1 VSVQHTDV
9 AAYALG
15 LLSEE
20 DRQEFEAHLASC
32 EACAAELGEF
42 AAMADLFADLD
53 PVEVATPEPD
63 PVAVADLLSRRA
75 AIERRR
81 NRQRR
86 LLAAAA
92 CLVLLA
98 IGIGAGAAIRSP
110 KNVLTPQVQLTG
122 VLHTATSP
130 VTGVTGTV
138 GLVTQPW
145 GTEAVLKLG
154 HVRPP
159 LVGRVRKP
167 LKCELI
173 AVSKTGLRRVMAGW
187 LVPAAGYGVPG
198 HPADLLIEGGTWIKS
213 SQLSSL
219 EIQVLHGPTLLTIP
233 V

>member
-20 DRQEFEAHLASC
+20 DRQEFEGHLASC

-42 AAMADLFADLD
+42 AAMADLFAGLD
-53 PVEVATPEPD
+53 AVQATTPEPD

-81 NRQRR
+81 NRQRG

-98 IGIGAGAAIRSP
+98 VGVVAGVA
-110 KNVLTPQVQLTG
+110 VTPHKGTVTSVVQLTG
-122 VLHTATSP
+122 VLHTATNP
-130 VTGVTGTV
+130 TTGLTATV
-138 GLVTQPW
+138 GLVSHPW

-154 HVRPP
+154 HVR
-159 LVGRVRKP
+159 GP

-173 AVSKTGLRRVMAGW
+173 AVSKTGLRRVMVGW
-187 LVPAAGYGVPG
+187 LVPAVGYGVPG
-198 HPADLLIEGGTWIKS
+198 HPGDLLIEGGTWIKS
-213 SQLSSL
+213 SQLSSI
-219 EIQVLHGPTLLTIP
+219 EIQVLDGPTLLTIP